1 MKRYCHWWYHSVY
14 LLIKLGFSEAKGL
27 KPRCEDL
34 KVGHINKVSQRKRGR
49 MAAKRWNDIA
59 TDDITQFIPII
70 KLVSRKPKV
79 WSQGVKN
86 WKLRIKTKLAREQG
100 EWRQSDETISLS
112 MVSLSFSNLKTSFL
126 NNIRHHVITTLSQL
140 RLSIFCGLQCV
151 GHSFAIVAHFVFL

>member
-1 MKRYCHWWYHSVY
+1 MKRYRYRWHHSVY

-49 MAAKRWNDIA
+49 MAAKRWNNIS

-86 WKLRIKTKLAREQG
+86 WKLRIKTNLAREQG
-100 EWRQSDETISLS
+100 ECRQSDETISLS
-112 MVSLSFSNLKTSFL
+112 MVSLSFSNLKISFL
-126 NNIRHHVITTLSQL
+126 NNIRHHVITTFITIASKYFL
-140 RLSIFCGLQCV
+140 RARVCWY
-151 GHSFAIVAHFVFL
+151 SFAIVAHFVFL